1 MVLPLD
7 VILWR
12 IRDVLALREELPQKP
27 IGILV
32 GPALPWMVRSRK
44 VERHTLQFL
53 AELSM
58 FREFLSAIWRDR
70 KMRLSRE
77 CLTHHLVDGSGSLAR
92 GLSTKQVPALPVHQ
106 RDEAGLSLLT
116 HHRIRFPVTTD
127 GTVRRTGRTILDG
140 MRYDKLAT
148 TFFAAFLVT
157 AFPVMP

>member
-12 IRDVLALREELPQKP
+12 IRDVLAFREELPQKP

-70 KMRLSRE
+70 KMRCPKSASHI
-77 CLTHHLVDGSGSLAR
+77 T
-92 GLSTKQVPALPVHQ
+92 
-106 RDEAGLSLLT
+106 LLT
-116 HHRIRFPVTTD
+116 
-127 GTVRRTGRTILDG
+127 
-140 MRYDKLAT
+140 AT
-148 TFFAAFLVT
+148 AVLLAAFPPSKYRLFQSTNVT
-157 AFPVMP
+157 RHAFPCLPTTVSASR

>member
-12 IRDVLALREELPQKP
+12 IRDVLAFREELPQKP

-70 KMRLSRE
+70 KMRLPRE
-77 CLTHHLVDGSGSLAR
+77 CFTHHLVDGSGSLAR

-140 MRYDKLAT
+140 VRYDELAT

-157 AFPVMP
+157 PFPVMP